1 MLTFY
6 SVIVLEVVFLMILLV
21 IMANTNDLLS
31 QHKRKLFLLL
41 FFCIILSIIA
51 EWSGSMT
58 VLYNGRYR
66 QLHIWTKVLELS
78 MTPVVP
84 FICAQILNY
93 SVDTSQKNKWVYY
106 ILILHTILEVLSAFS
121 GFIFYV
127 DSNGVFCHG
136 PFYWIYLV
144 TYLGGSVYV
153 LWSGYQISRQYQN
166 KNKIILVML
175 LAFLLGGVAANQLDK
190 SVKSAWL
197 TVAIVV
203 TLLYIFYNDMVQRV
217 DEMTM
222 LLNRASYNNRLSRLR
237 EPVTIQF
244 FDVDFFRSV
253 NEQYGHSYGDQCL
266 RVIGDIIRDIYGQ
279 HGKCYRVGG
288 DNSALFWIRQSADN
302 CIE

>member
-6 SVIVLEVVFLMILLV
+6 SVIVLEVVFLMVLLV

-58 VLYNGRYR
+58 VLFNGRYR

-106 ILILHTILEVLSAFS
+106 ILTLHTVLEVLSAFA

-127 DSNGVFCHG
+127 DSNGVFC
-136 PFYWIYLV
+136 PWP
-144 TYLGGSVYV
+144 
-153 LWSGYQISRQYQN
+153 
-166 KNKIILVML
+166 
-175 LAFLLGGVAANQLDK
+175 FLLDLSGDLSGRLC
-190 SVKSAWL
+190 L
-197 TVAIVV
+197 CTV
-203 TLLYIFYNDMVQRV
+203 
-217 DEMTM
+217 E
-222 LLNRASYNNRLSRLR
+222 RLS
-237 EPVTIQF
+237 
-244 FDVDFFRSV
+244 D
-253 NEQYGHSYGDQCL
+253 
-266 RVIGDIIRDIYGQ
+266 
-279 HGKCYRVGG
+279 
-288 DNSALFWIRQSADN
+288 
-302 CIE
+302 